1 MTFEERVLRDS
12 ALANGE
18 NPDDPEVNAR
28 IQKELAEQ
36 QEEPEEKLLTP
47 SELNSLYSELICI
60 FENLEKRITKPAQ
73 YSNVSLVDLFFIQ
86 ATNLCLD
93 LIAVD
98 GYIQPKEAS
107 ALNIIFDINYTVQE
121 YVEIYKERDKNTL
134 LDVQLRTAFVP
145 QAYYVAVAADRAMF
159 GGKDFFTVKV
169 MKFFMELIKTV
180 VVVDGQLDESEGF
193 AIKMFSLAFQ
203 NTKPGDSN
211 GFVFV

>member
-1 MTFEERVLRDS
+1 MTFEERVLRDR

-36 QEEPEEKLLTP
+36 QQE
-47 SELNSLYSELICI
+47 SE
-60 FENLEKRITKPAQ
+60 
-73 YSNVSLVDLFFIQ
+73 
-86 ATNLCLD
+86 
-93 LIAVD
+93 
-98 GYIQPKEAS
+98 EAS
-107 ALNIIFDINYTVQE
+107 ALNTIFDINYTVQE

>member
-107 ALNIIFDINYTVQE
+107 ALNTIFDINYTVQE

-180 VVVDGQLDESEGF
+180 VVVDGQLDESEGC